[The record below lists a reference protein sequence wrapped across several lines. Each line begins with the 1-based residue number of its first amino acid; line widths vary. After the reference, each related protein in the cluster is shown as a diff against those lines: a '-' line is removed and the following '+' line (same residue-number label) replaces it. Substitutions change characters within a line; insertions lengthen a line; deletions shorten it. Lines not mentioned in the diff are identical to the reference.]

1 MSDSDIA
8 DSLQHPRKS
17 LGDRHR
23 SQSQKYVNL
32 AFDENGHVSQERTVN
47 L

>member
-1 MSDSDIA
+1 MSSSDIA
-8 DSLQHPRKS
+8 DSLQHPRRS

-32 AFDENGHVSQERTVN
+32 ALDEQGRVIQER
-47 L
+47 